1 MTGPTNNHAA
11 VAYDDR
17 SAGEVRQRGIMD
29 AGGNVV
35 ARCSKDYLISLILEI
50 LRARAFPLVKL
61 TRSSD
66 VNAQLQR
73 LRLITA
79 EVRRLF
85 HHPELFPSQAL
96 RARFTAIVAS
106 DANLQFVQA
115 VKHLLLREAIG
126 DFNRFNRVRFTRRSY
141 ETGSKGWENFYLNM
155 APGAPTDEDMQEDRL
170 QTSPESSWQLIPI
183 AGMRVI
189 GDLVNEERV
198 LLQWI
203 KDTSLP
209 VAVEPAFTT
218 RILDLDKP
226 EHQDPNPKNYL
237 RQVTEEVHA
246 RPNPYYEDLKLRL
259 DLPGHAPEPLE
270 DFTPFVGRL
279 ESQPLPPNM
288 PIATLNAP
296 NLFPMISTL
305 RKDIGTY
312 KTRTAANAN
321 DFMNSLFDWEQFNK
335 DHKVIKK
342 SLGVDRQEALEA
354 LGDEAVVAFDDK
366 NEEEDWRTELQNI
379 LWMFE

>member
-1 MTGPTNNHAA
+1 MTGTTNNHAA

-17 SAGEVRQRGIMD
+17 SAGEAKHRGIMD

-35 ARCSKDYLISLILEI
+35 VRCSKDYLTGLTLEI

-61 TRSSD
+61 TRFSD
-66 VNAQLQR
+66 VSAQLQR
-73 LRLITA
+73 LQLITV

-85 HHPELFPSQAL
+85 HNPELFPSEAL
-96 RARFTAIVAS
+96 RARFAAIVAS

-115 VKHLLLREAIG
+115 VKHLLLRDANVSMI
-126 DFNRFNRVRFTRRSY
+126 RFNRVNFTRRSY
-141 ETGSKGWENFYLNM
+141 ETGSKGWENFYFNM
-155 APGAPTDEDMQEDRL
+155 APGAPTDKDTQEDRL
-170 QTSPESSWQLIPI
+170 QTSPQSSWQLIPI

-189 GDLVNEERV
+189 GDLVNEERI

-209 VAVEPAFTT
+209 VAVQPALTT

-226 EHQDPNPKNYL
+226 EEQDPNPKNHL

-259 DLPGHAPEPLE
+259 DLPSHAPEPLE

-296 NLFPMISTL
+296 NLFSMISVRSWHRPARRIDLRFRKMDTL
-305 RKDIGTY
+305 PQ
-312 KTRTAANAN
+312 
-321 DFMNSLFDWEQFNK
+321 SQ
-335 DHKVIKK
+335 
-342 SLGVDRQEALEA
+342 
-354 LGDEAVVAFDDK
+354 
-366 NEEEDWRTELQNI
+366 
-379 LWMFE
+379 